1 MRIALPALTASQ
13 DGLICPE
20 GSRGSQNSLA
30 HIFPGSL
37 AYLFLMLS
45 LGIFY
50 PCQIHLSNSAQQSEP
65 FLLLLTTCEICTTA
79 WRMERLGRVSNGHFL
94 AQGRFVLL

>member
-1 MRIALPALTASQ
+1 MWIALLALTANQ
-13 DGLICPE
+13 EVLICPE
-20 GSRGSQNSLA
+20 GSKGSQNSLA

-45 LGIFY
+45 LGVFY

-65 FLLLLTTCEICTTA
+65 FLLLLNICQICTAA
-79 WRMERLGRVSNGHFL
+79 WRMERLGRVSCGPFL
-94 AQGRFVLL
+94 IQCCFVLL